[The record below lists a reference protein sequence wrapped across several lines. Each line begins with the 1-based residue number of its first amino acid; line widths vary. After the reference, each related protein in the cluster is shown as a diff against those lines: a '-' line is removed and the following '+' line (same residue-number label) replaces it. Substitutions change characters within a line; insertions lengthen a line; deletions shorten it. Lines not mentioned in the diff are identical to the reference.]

1 MTAHRLATRLDQIDT
16 TVSGSSPAVSTTL
29 ICDDLLL
36 RTELQHMLSGTPLTV
51 AEGFSSA
58 WPTLVSGR
66 AQEPALVIFA
76 ASQLPGG
83 MLNMVQWTKERF
95 PATRIV
101 VLADRFDLS
110 FVRQGRDAGVNGFC
124 LIGSSREV
132 LITSLELVRLGEL
145 VLPPALVGALLDEVP
160 STPDLKPAD
169 PRLSS
174 ISAREAAILTC
185 LMEGA
190 SNKVIA
196 RKLGLAEETVK
207 AHLKA
212 ILRKIGVANRTQA
225 ALWAAEHLP
234 LGPGTALRS

>member
-1 MTAHRLATRLDQIDT
+1 MTAQRLATQLDQTDT
-16 TVSGSSPAVSTTL
+16 TVSNSRPAVSTTL
-29 ICDDLLL
+29 FCDKLLL
-36 RTELQHMLSGTPLTV
+36 RTELQHILSGIPLTI
-51 AEGFSSA
+51 AEGFSAA
-58 WPTLVSGR
+58 WPTLVSR
-66 AQEPALVIFA
+66 WTQEPALVIFA
-76 ASQLPGG
+76 ANQLPTD

-110 FVRQGRDAGVNGFC
+110 FVRRGRNVGVNGFC
-124 LIGSSREV
+124 LTGSNHEV

-145 VLPPALVGALLDEVP
+145 VLPPTLIEALLDEVALVPDAKP
-160 STPDLKPAD
+160 SD
-169 PRLSS
+169 PKLSS

-196 RKLGLAEETVK
+196 RQLDLAEETVK

-212 ILRKIGVANRTQA
+212 IHRKIGVANRPQA
-225 ALWAAEHLP
+225 AIWAAEHLP
-234 LGPGTALRS
+234 